1 VLKAIHGGESV
12 PRKPDFFLTET
23 DIDELQTAEEAARR
37 SNDLALYRR
46 LRALLLVG
54 RDCQSRYE
62 AADILGI
69 EHSAIFRWQ
78 QRFRNGGVAAMAT
91 RKAPGR
97 QSKLSSQDLQRLA
110 EMIEAGPEASGFDTG
125 TWTSAIIKQLV
136 QKTLGHNL
144 SASQLRRILAKLN
157 FSYQMPKKRLA
168 LADPVKQREWAE
180 HRFPALLQKAAD
192 EDAEIFFRTSPS
204 SSNQEPS
211 PEAERGWVRDSKY

>member
-1 VLKAIHGGESV
+1 MA
-12 PRKPDFFLTET
+12 RKPDFFLTED
-23 DIDELQTAEEAARR
+23 DIEELQASEEAARR

-54 RDCQSRYE
+54 RDCLSRYE

-69 EHSAIFRWQ
+69 EHSVIFRWQ
-78 QRFRNGGVAAMAT
+78 QRFRKGGVAGMQT

-97 QSKLSSQDLQRLA
+97 QSTLGPDELLRLA
-110 EMIEAGPEASGFDTG
+110 EMIEAGPEACGFDTG

-136 QKTLGHNL
+136 QKKMGHNL
-144 SASQLRRILAKLN
+144 SASQLRRILAKLG

-168 LADPVKQREWAE
+168 LADPVKQKEWVE
-180 HRFPALLQKAAD
+180 HQFPAILQKAAD
-192 EDAEIFFRTSPS
+192 EDAEIFFRMSLP

-211 PEAERGWVRDSKY
+211 QEAGRGWARGSRS